1 MYPERR
7 LGVVRKRCPQ
17 APNLEKGRGSSW
29 DFCRNTYKLK
39 VREGSIRVGKGGE
52 LLK

>member
-7 LGVVRKRCPQ
+7 LGDGRKSCLK

-29 DFCRNTYKLK
+29 DFVEIHTRLK
-39 VREGSIRVGKGGE
+39 
-52 LLK
+52 